1 MTAKDY
7 LQGIVAKIK
16 PEELDGVDT
25 NIHFEL
31 GSEEYTIAI
40 NDGSAEFK
48 EGLVGEGELGMKASP
63 ENFMK
68 VAQGDLNPMMAM
80 MSGKLKIKNPAAM
93 MKYAKMLGLM

>member
-1 MTAKDY
+1 MTAKSY

-16 PEELDGVDT
+16 PEEVEGVET

-31 GSEEYTIAI
+31 GDEDYTIAI
-40 NDGSAEFK
+40 SDGNATFLD
-48 EGLVGEGELGMKASP
+48 GLVGEGELGMKATP
-63 ENFMK
+63 ENFLK
-68 VAQGDLNPMMAM
+68 VANGDMNPMMAM

>member
-7 LQGIVAKIK
+7 LQDIVAKIK
-16 PEELDGVDT
+16 PEEIKDVDT

-31 GSEEYTIAI
+31 GSEKYTIAI
-40 NDGSAEFK
+40 NEGKADFK
-48 EGLVGEGELGMKASP
+48 EGLVGEGELGMTATP
-63 ENFMK
+63 ENFLK

>member
-7 LQGIVAKIK
+7 LQDIVSKIK
-16 PEELDGVDT
+16 PEDVEGANT

-31 GSEEYTIAI
+31 GAENYTIAL
-40 NDGSAEFK
+40 NDGNASFH

>member
-16 PEELDGVDT
+16 PEDLDGVDT

-31 GSEEYTIAI
+31 GSEKYTIAI
-40 NDGSAEFK
+40 KEGSAEFK
-48 EGLVGEGELGMKASP
+48 EGLVGEGELGMTASP

-68 VAQGDLNPMMAM
+68 VAGGDLNPMMAM

>member
-7 LQGIVAKIK
+7 LQGIVSKIK
-16 PEELDGVDT
+16 PEEMEGVDT

-31 GSEEYTIAI
+31 GDENYTIAI
-40 NDGSAEFK
+40 NKGSAAFH
-48 EGLVGEGELGMKASP
+48 EGLIGEGELGMKATP
-63 ENFMK
+63 DNFLK

>member
-16 PEELDGVDT
+16 PEDVEGVDT

-31 GSEEYTIAI
+31 GEENYTIAI
-40 NDGSAEFK
+40 HDGNAEFQ
-48 EGLVGEGELGMKASP
+48 EGLVGEGELGMKATP
-63 ENFMK
+63 ENFLK
-68 VAQGDLNPMMAM
+68 VASGDMNPMMAM

>member
-16 PEELDGVDT
+16 PEEVEGVET

-31 GSEEYTIAI
+31 GDENYTIAI
-40 NDGSAEFK
+40 NDGNAAFLD
-48 EGLVGEGELGMKASP
+48 GLVGEGELGMKATP
-63 ENFMK
+63 DNFLK
-68 VAQGDLNPMMAM
+68 VANGDMNPMMAM
-80 MSGKLKIKNPAAM
+80 MAGKLKIKNPAAM